1 MACMCFPR
9 KLQNFI
15 IFLGKIKRI
24 SALQANIGSFQQRLG
39 KYLLFPHQVFVYWAK
54 VCLKTRYTSFFIVIR
69 SSLKCIRKNPVRW
82 IQKNLKTL
90 IGTVTMSQVKLVN
103 AIPLPWSE
111 WFRSYFFTQHKT
123 FSKITHQI
131 AWTEAQPK
139 QHRCF
144 QSRSYKIW
152 SC

>member
-1 MACMCFPR
+1 MHVFPKKITKIYYIFGKNLENKCFR
-9 KLQNFI
+9 
-15 IFLGKIKRI
+15 
-24 SALQANIGSFQQRLG
+24 S
-39 KYLLFPHQVFVYWAK
+39 KYKQFSAK
-54 VCLKTRYTSFFIVIR
+54 VGQIFAFPTPGICLLSKGLPQDKIYIFFIVIR
-69 SSLKCIRKNPVRW
+69 SSLKCIRKKPVRW

-123 FSKITHQI
+123 FSKITHQT

-139 QHRCF
+139 QHHCF